1 LRPPVGQNRAE
12 STALDTPAGMI
23 LGPDSNV
30 APRTAPVAVPGDH
43 WQRLRVAAVQPR
55 LWLELAIDY

>member
-1 LRPPVGQNRAE
+1 
-12 STALDTPAGMI
+12 MI